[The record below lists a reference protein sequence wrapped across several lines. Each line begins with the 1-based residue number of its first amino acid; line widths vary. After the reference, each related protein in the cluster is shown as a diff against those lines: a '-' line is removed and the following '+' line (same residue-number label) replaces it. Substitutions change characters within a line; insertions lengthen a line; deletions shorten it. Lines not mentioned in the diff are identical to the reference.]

1 MIRAQVVC
9 RLKNNERKKGKSHLK
24 PLEQFK
30 HGLVRWRLQIFFW
43 LASIVVG
50 CASIFFAQLADTM
63 SFLQKAW
70 FAHFVLFYIVLA
82 PLGVGLLVWL
92 TEKFFPQASGSG
104 IPQVI
109 AALRLST
116 EDKHRLLAWPIALIK
131 IGMTSIGLL
140 LGLSIGREGPTIQVG
155 ATIMHAVGHWRHFP
169 KHYMAKGLIL
179 AGGAAGLA
187 AAFNTPLAGIVFAIE
202 ELSRSFEEK
211 INGIVLSAVL
221 FSGLTAVAL
230 IGNYYYFG
238 QVKATL
244 TFGSYYGWLLI
255 PLIAL
260 GGGLLGGSFSACL
273 LWGNRRLKPLRQAY
287 PWRFGLAMGFVI
299 VLLGLLS
306 LGHTYGTGYAEA
318 KALLGNPESAFV
330 AYQANFFA
338 PILKMM
344 ATLLSYWTGVPGGLF
359 SPSLSAGAAF
369 GASLARCFTA
379 MPQESLALLGM
390 TAYFVGV
397 VQTPLTALVIITE
410 MTHNDSMMLAL
421 MLTAILAQGAS
432 RLVCPKP
439 IYQSLAEDFILG
451 GKTSVAT

>member
-1 MIRAQVVC
+1 MKTV
-9 RLKNNERKKGKSHLK
+9 KK
-24 PLEQFK
+24 FK
-30 HGLVRWRLQIFFW
+30 HSLVRWRLQILFW

-63 SFLQKAW
+63 GFLQKAW
-70 FAHFVLFYIVLA
+70 FAHFAWIYIVLA
-82 PLGVGLLVWL
+82 PFGVGLLVCL
-92 TEKFFPQASGSG
+92 TEKFFRQASGSG

-109 AALRLST
+109 AALRLSI
-116 EDKHRLLAWPIALIK
+116 EDKQRLLAWPIALIK
-131 IGMTSIGLL
+131 IGMTGLGLL

-155 ATIMHAVGHWRHFP
+155 ATIMYAVGHWRYFP
-169 KHYMAKGLIL
+169 KHYMTKGLIL

-211 INGIVLSAVL
+211 VNGIVLTAVL
-221 FSGLTAVAL
+221 LSGLTAVAL

-244 TFGSYYGWLLI
+244 TFSSYDRWLLI
-255 PLIAL
+255 PLFAI

-273 LWGNRRLKPLRQAY
+273 LWGNKKLKPFRQAY
-287 PWRFGLAMGFVI
+287 PWRFGLVMGLVI

-306 LGHTYGTGYAEA
+306 SGHTYGTGYAEA
-318 KALLGNPESAFV
+318 KALLGNPEPAFM
-330 AYQANFFA
+330 AYQASFFA
-338 PILKMM
+338 PILKIM
-344 ATLLSYWTGVPGGLF
+344 ATLFSYWTGVPGGLF
-359 SPSLSAGAAF
+359 SPSLSAGAEF
-369 GASLARCFTA
+369 GASLARCFTTI
-379 MPQESLALLGM
+379 PQESLTLLGM

-410 MTHNDSMMLAL
+410 MTHNDSMMLVL

-451 GKTSVAT
+451 SKTRVST